1 MLEYVTYKEYFE
13 LLGKSVPNNFKIL
26 VVEASSF
33 INHETFG
40 RIDVNNIPEEVKMAT
55 SLIIDKLNT
64 KQEKLEECENL
75 KSESIEGWSKTYA
88 TPEEVEQK
96 YSSEIN
102 EILNQY
108 LWNVIGKDGKPLLY
122 KGVC

>member
-1 MLEYVTYKEYFE
+1 MLEFVTKSEYFE
-13 LLGKSVPNNFKIL
+13 LLGKSVPNNFEIL

-40 RIDVNNIPEEVKMAT
+40 RIDTNNIPKEVKLVT

-64 KQEKLEECENL
+64 KKEKLKECQNL
-75 KSESIEGWSKTYA
+75 KSENIEGWSKTYV
-88 TPEEVEQK
+88 TSEEAEQT
-96 YSSEIN
+96 YSLEIN
-102 EILNQY
+102 EILKQY

-122 KGVC
+122 RGVC

>member
-1 MLEYVTYKEYFE
+1 MLEYITYEEYFE

-26 VVEASSF
+26 VVEASSY

-40 RIDVNNIPEEVKMAT
+40 RIDVNNIPDEVKMAT
-55 SLIIDKLNT
+55 CLIIDKLNT

-75 KSESIEGWSKTYA
+75 KSESIEGWSKTYV